1 MKILSIVDTGFE
13 ELEYMGTFD
22 LARRAN
28 IEVDLYSITGDAVE
42 AKYGS
47 VFAVKGSIDDIGDFD
62 QYDCLFIPGGMHIT
76 NSLRNRDDLL
86 AIINEFNNQGKL
98 LAFICAAPLLLNDA
112 GLLTSG
118 SYTMYWPMAEEC
130 GATLTKNLV
139 EENGN
144 IITGCSVAATLE
156 FGLAVCKYLLNDEL
170 YEELREEILLI

>member
-1 MKILSIVDTGFE
+1 MKILSIVDKGFE

-42 AKYGS
+42 AQYGN

-76 NSLRNRDDLL
+76 NSLRNRDDIL

-98 LAFICAAPLLLNDA
+98 LACICAAPLLLNDA

-118 SYTMYWPMAEEC
+118 SYTMYYPMAEEC
-130 GATLTKNLV
+130 GATLTQNKV
-139 EENGN
+139 EINGN
-144 IITGCSVAATLE
+144 IITGCSVAATLD
-156 FGLAVCKYLLNDEL
+156 FGLAVCEYLIGAEL
-170 YEELREEILLI
+170 YQDLEDEILL